1 MSKPKVKKFEDEKCV
16 GITVE
21 AHGFMQAFKAS
32 LESIDGGMLPS
43 PASRLSHAMLT
54 GIYNAMDKEC
64 DDHESVHPRDV
75 LNALCNTVGN
85 CITNLCAN
93 GLKNGMTMEM
103 VRDSFIRDMVSMTD
117 HIQGLM
123 NAGPTH
129 EEPEAG
135 EDEALDNFRRIL
147 DEFTTHNRKAN

>member
-1 MSKPKVKKFEDEKCV
+1 MSKPKVKKFEDDKCV

-32 LESIDGGMLPS
+32 LDSVDGISLPTA
-43 PASRLSHAMLT
+43 ASRMSHAMLV

-85 CITNLCAN
+85 TITNLCAN
-93 GLKNGMTMEM
+93 GLKNGITMEQ
-103 VRDSFIRDMVSMTD
+103 VREGFIKDMVAMTD
-117 HIQGLM
+117 HIQVLM
-123 NAGPTH
+123 NEGPTH
-129 EEPEAG
+129 DETEAG

-147 DEFTTHNRKAN
+147 DEFTTQNRKAN